1 MHPLLDCVKTKNN
14 ILSVGNDYLILCH
27 KLYILMYQKMLKHIY
42 PAIYPSKVTLS
53 VAITS
58 FKNNYGYAII
68 LEMQNRKCGIKWIL
82 KN

>member
-42 PAIYPSKVTLS
+42 PVIYPSKVTLS
-53 VAITS
+53 
-58 FKNNYGYAII
+58 I
-68 LEMQNRKCGIKWIL
+68 LRKCL
-82 KN
+82 KICIGDGTLNMCINMDGKC